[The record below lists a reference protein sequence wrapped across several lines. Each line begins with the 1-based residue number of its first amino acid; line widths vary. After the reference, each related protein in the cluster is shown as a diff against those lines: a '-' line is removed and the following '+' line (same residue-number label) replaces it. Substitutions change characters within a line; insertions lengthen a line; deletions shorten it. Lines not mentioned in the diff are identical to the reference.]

1 MGAFLSTGG
10 GSWSAEVTL
19 ASVYVTQPF
28 RGSDVWGPPLGSST
42 VILVWPNS
50 VPAFT
55 HGSLRSLFFPGVTV
69 LFFKNMNQ
77 IVYIYTVEIL
87 Y

>member
-1 MGAFLSTGG
+1 MSGALH
-10 GSWSAEVTL
+10 
-19 ASVYVTQPF
+19 SVAPLL
-28 RGSDVWGPPLGSST
+28 PPKYKA

-55 HGSLRSLFFPGVTV
+55 HGSLWSLFFPGVTV